1 MSSSRQSEVPSESL
15 IGPGDPGKAYRAAS
29 GIPVVPC
36 LDGFRALAVLGIMF
50 FHLTGTPDGEA
61 LRIMKYGIG
70 PNFLDV
76 LFVVSGFVLF
86 LPAAARNGEFGSV
99 RVFALRRGARLFP
112 GLWVAL
118 AMVLVLIVLWPAQP
132 TPSLPGATEVG
143 IHFLSLQAVGHLIDP
158 TFSLGLLLNG
168 PVWTLTLEVTFYAL
182 LPFVAATYF
191 RHPIAGLVVAGLI
204 TAGWKVGLDH
214 TAGIAGLLG
223 FHPDPA
229 SVNAFELR
237 ALGQFPTYVF
247 QFAVGMTAAW
257 LLVRLQATRTSTWL
271 AQRAVVAQVLSLA
284 VLGVCAYFFGRYASV
299 TEVLAPTRAQRD
311 IVLMLVLSASVGV
324 FILATCLSPER
335 LQRPFTNPVARGL
348 GDISYGIYLSHFPI
362 FLFVVALLGGAA
374 WGSLE
379 VVLISVP
386 LILLYG
392 YLSAR
397 FVELPARRW
406 AHRAARSSQPGK
418 RPIRQAT

>member
-1 MSSSRQSEVPSESL
+1 
-15 IGPGDPGKAYRAAS
+15 
-29 GIPVVPC
+29 
-36 LDGFRALAVLGIMF
+36 MF
-50 FHLTGTPDGEA
+50 FHITATPDGEA
-61 LRIMKYGIG
+61 IRIVKYGIG

-76 LFVVSGFVLF
+76 LFIISGFVLF

-99 RVFALRRGARLFP
+99 RAFALRRGARLFP

-118 AMVLVLIVLWPAQP
+118 AMGLLLLALWPAEP
-132 TPSLPGATEVG
+132 APSLPGTMEVG
-143 IHFLSLQAVGHLIDP
+143 IHILSLQAIGHMIDP
-158 TFSLGLLLNG
+158 AFPLGLLLNG

-182 LPFVAATYF
+182 LPLVAATYF
-191 RHPIAGLVVAGLI
+191 RHPIAGLLAAGLI
-204 TAGWKVGLDH
+204 TAGWKMGLAH
-214 TAGIAGLLG
+214 AGSIANLLG
-223 FHPDPA
+223 FDPDPS

-247 QFAVGMTAAW
+247 QFAVGMTTAW
-257 LLVRLQATRTSTWL
+257 LLVRLRATRTSTWL
-271 AQRAVVAQVLSLA
+271 AHRAVVAQVVSLV
-284 VLGVCAYFFGRYASV
+284 VLGVCAYLFGRYASA

-311 IVLMLVLSASVGV
+311 VVLMLVLSAALGV
-324 FILATCLSPER
+324 FILATCLSPMR

-362 FLFVVALLGGAA
+362 FLFVVALTGEA

-379 VVLISVP
+379 VVLITPP
-386 LILLYG
+386 LVLLYG

-406 AHRAARSSQPGK
+406 AHRAVHAARSGK
-418 RPIRQAT
+418 QRIRQAT